1 LRPHAILSTEDYQMS
16 ELTPIQSQVLAGLL
30 AGKSVSAVARENGI
44 HRSTIYE
51 WRQQQP
57 YFTLA
62 LDKARSRHQT
72 AMFDFVQGLA
82 EQALETVEELLTSE
96 DANLRLRAAQVIL
109 RVANPGHLSTD
120 TRSAMQ
126 FETLSD
132 HTLARTAEPPA
143 VPAFCVTAIDP
154 EPDTE
159 PVQSDTI
166 RQNPTLQSEP
176 SRNSRCACGS
186 GLKYKRCCGTGRPA
200 AATAD
205 TEHRPGSSM
214 GLRPMVGRTV

>member
-1 LRPHAILSTEDYQMS
+1 MS

-51 WRQQQP
+51 WRQQRP
-57 YFTLA
+57 YFTFA

-72 AMFDFVQGLA
+72 AMFDLVQGLA
-82 EQALETVEELLTSE
+82 EQALETVEELLASE
-96 DANLRLRAAQVIL
+96 DAHLRLRAAQVIL
-109 RVANPGHLSTD
+109 RVANPGHLSRD

-132 HTLARTAEPPA
+132 HTLSRTAELPA
-143 VPAFCVTAIDP
+143 GMESET
-154 EPDTE
+154 EPDAE
-159 PVQSDTI
+159 PAQSDTI

-186 GLKYKRCCGTGRPA
+186 GLKYKRCCGSGRPA
-200 AATAD
+200 AASA
-205 TEHRPGSSM
+205 
-214 GLRPMVGRTV
+214 GLRA